1 MNGPQIVLELIRDRK
16 LASGRLRG
24 VFHLVIAR
32 KLTRTDGTLLS
43 AGVTWR
49 ELSQLLKSLKFERE
63 LVKELG
69 TDPDLLAPKDR
80 EKFWYAAISLAKVD
94 SPQARR
100 EAEELIEF
108 LKPLGIVTISN
119 LPVPTAP
126 SVPSPDL
133 DVVEQIEPATPK
145 RKKK

>member
-1 MNGPQIVLELIRDRK
+1 MNGPQVVLELIRDRK

-32 KLTRTDGTLLS
+32 KLARTDGTLLS
-43 AGVTWR
+43 TGVTWR
-49 ELSQLLKSLKFERE
+49 ELSQLLKSLKFDRE

-100 EAEELIEF
+100 EAEDLIEQ
-108 LKPLGIVTISN
+108 LKPLGIVAVS
-119 LPVPTAP
+119 AP
-126 SVPSPDL
+126 SVPLAPVAPVPNL
-133 DVVEQIEPATPK
+133 DAAEQTEPATPK